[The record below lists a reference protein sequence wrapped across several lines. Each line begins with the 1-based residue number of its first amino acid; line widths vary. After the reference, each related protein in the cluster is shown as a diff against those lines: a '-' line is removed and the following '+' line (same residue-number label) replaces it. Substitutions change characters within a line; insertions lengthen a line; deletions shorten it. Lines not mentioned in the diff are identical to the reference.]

1 MVHFLNPFFIT
12 LELFKHVFYRTRIKS
27 RKGQITR
34 KVIKVKEIT
43 FKAFAITHE
52 IDLNKIAIHCGIPK
66 KFTWEQP
73 LILRGDILESIL
85 HQNVDDSQMVL
96 VFSFG
101 SIVFINHSHVDEI
114 TVLLHYIHF
123 FEPDFEIEQADRYT
137 DDYCLHITETEN
149 LELTDEYVV
158 VPEYEDFY
166 PELISTVIA
175 KSVALE
181 KTEEQLGKIHDKLET
196 MIDRLEKGRLR
207 IGNKELARTTA
218 KIVRHEYN
226 TLAYIMILDKPD
238 ITWTSSTAS
247 EFYDKMVEF
256 FELNDRYKILKSKT
270 DILYNIMDGFST
282 ISHSIRGLFVE
293 WIIVTLIVVEIGLTI
308 LEIGG
313 WL

>member
-1 MVHFLNPFFIT
+1 M
-12 LELFKHVFYRTRIKS
+12 
-27 RKGQITR
+27 
-34 KVIKVKEIT
+34 KEIT

-101 SIVFINHSHVDEI
+101 SIVFINHSHADEI
-114 TVLLHYIHF
+114 TVLLHYIHS

-137 DDYCLHITETEN
+137 DDYCIHITETEN

>member
-1 MVHFLNPFFIT
+1 M
-12 LELFKHVFYRTRIKS
+12 
-27 RKGQITR
+27 
-34 KVIKVKEIT
+34 KEIT
-43 FKAFAITHE
+43 FKAFAVTNE

-73 LILRGDILESIL
+73 LILRDAILESIL
-85 HQNVDDSQMVL
+85 HKKVDDSQMVL

-101 SIVFINHSHVDEI
+101 SIVFINHSRVDEI
-114 TVLLHYIHF
+114 QSLLHYIHS
-123 FEPDFEIEQADRYT
+123 FEPDFDIELADRYS
-137 DDYCLHITETEN
+137 DDYCLHISETEN

-196 MIDRLEKGRLR
+196 MIDRLEKGNLR

-293 WIIVTLIVVEIGLTI
+293 WIIVTLIVIEIGLTI
-308 LEIGG
+308 LQIGG
-313 WL
+313 WI